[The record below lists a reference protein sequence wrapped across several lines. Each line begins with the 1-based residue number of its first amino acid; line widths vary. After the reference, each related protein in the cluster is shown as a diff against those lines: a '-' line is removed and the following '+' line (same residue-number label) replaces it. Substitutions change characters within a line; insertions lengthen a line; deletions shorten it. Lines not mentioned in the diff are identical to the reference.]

1 MKLERALAL
10 KLTQAGQQ
18 TLIDH
23 CESLDDVTA
32 ADLVAQL
39 ETIDFDLVA
48 RLREEGAPGPP
59 AHHEIE
65 PLPYVPYAERGS
77 KTEIGEAELRGGR
90 VAFALLAGG
99 QASRLQWDGPKG
111 SFGVGPVSERSLFQ
125 ILVEQIVRAGR
136 DYGRLPRLA
145 VTTSA
150 TTDAAIRT
158 FFERHNC
165 FGMDRERLAFA
176 RQASLPALDDEGR
189 FMLASA
195 ARIFTSPD
203 GHGGAVYAL
212 ERDGLLE
219 QWANAGVTTVCTFQV
234 DNPLLRVVDADFIGE
249 LIDGDAPI
257 ATKIILKRDPEE
269 KLGVVCRAD
278 GRPSIVEYSEISD
291 EMARQRDPDGQL
303 TFRLGSIAVHAFDIA
318 FLRRELGNDLPL
330 HTAHKQIPCL
340 GDDGQVERRQGIKFE
355 RFLFDLFPRAGSL
368 RVVEVLRE
376 REYSPVKRP
385 EGKESPATC
394 RADLDA
400 EYRRWYSEA
409 GREPPEGEFIE
420 LSPLDALGPED
431 LTE

>member
-1 MKLERALAL
+1 MRLDRALAA
-10 KLTQAGQQ
+10 KLSQAGQQ
-18 TLIDH
+18 ALVDH
-23 CESLDDVTA
+23 SESLDEVAA
-32 ADLVAQL
+32 ADLLAQL
-39 ETIDFDLVA
+39 ETIDLDLVA

-59 AHHEIE
+59 AHKRIE
-65 PLPYVPYAERGS
+65 PLPYVPFAERGGQVE
-77 KTEIGEAELRGGR
+77 TGRAELRAGR

-111 SFGVGPVSERSLFQ
+111 SFGVGPVSDRSLFQ
-125 ILVEQIVRAGR
+125 ILVEQVVRAAR
-136 DYGRLPRLA
+136 DYGHLPRLA

-158 FFERHNC
+158 FFERHDC

-176 RQASLPALDDEGR
+176 RQESLPALDDEGR
-189 FMLASA
+189 FMMASPT
-195 ARIFTSPD
+195 RVFTSPD
-203 GHGGAVYAL
+203 GHGGAVNAL

-219 QWANAGVTTVCTFQV
+219 HWANAGVTTVCTFQV
-234 DNPLLRVVDADFIGE
+234 DNPLLNVVDPDFIGE
-249 LIDGDAPI
+249 LIAGEAPI
-257 ATKIILKRDPEE
+257 ATKIILKQDPGE

-278 GRPSIVEYSEISD
+278 GRPAIVEYSEISD
-291 EMARQRDPDGQL
+291 EIARQRDPDGQL
-303 TFRLGSIAVHAFDIA
+303 TFRLGSIAVHAFDIG
-318 FLRRELGNDLPL
+318 FLRSELADDLPL
-330 HTAHKQIPCL
+330 HTAHKKIPCL
-340 GDDGQVERRQGIKFE
+340 GDDGQAERRKGIKFE
-355 RFLFDLFPRAGSL
+355 RFLFDLFPRADAL

-400 EYRRWYSEA
+400 EYRRWYREA

-431 LTE
+431 LAE